1 MFKVMVMISRRDG
14 MSRERFLQHWL
25 EDHPAFVRALPGVRR
40 YQQDVAI
47 EHRTQWP
54 VDGIAELW
62 FDSLRDIA
70 IAFNRS
76 REEVIRLFDHEDEFI
91 GESRWFIAEEHDV
104 PLTHAEGAR

>member
-1 MFKVMVMISRRDG
+1 MHKVMVMISRREG
-14 MSRERFLQHWL
+14 MSREEFLRHWL

-40 YQQDVAI
+40 YRQNVAI

-70 IAFNRS
+70 TAFDRS
-76 REEVIRLFDHEDEFI
+76 REEVTRLFDHEDEFI
-91 GESRWFIAEEHDV
+91 AEASWFIAEEHDV
-104 PLTHAEGAR
+104 PLTPAGAAR